1 MRAFASGEDL
11 FSWTLR
17 LPLIVD
23 GRNVDIVID
32 DNGRPFKTAGTNADL
47 PARRLVYGT
56 WENLRAP

>member
-23 GRNVDIVID
+23 GRNDDIVTD
-32 DNGRPFKTAGTNADL
+32 DNGWPFKDG
-47 PARRLVYGT
+47 RHER
-56 WENLRAP
+56 

>member
-23 GRNVDIVID
+23 GRNDEIVTY
-32 DNGRPFKTAGTNADL
+32 DNGWPFKDG
-47 PARRLVYGT
+47 RHER
-56 WENLRAP
+56 